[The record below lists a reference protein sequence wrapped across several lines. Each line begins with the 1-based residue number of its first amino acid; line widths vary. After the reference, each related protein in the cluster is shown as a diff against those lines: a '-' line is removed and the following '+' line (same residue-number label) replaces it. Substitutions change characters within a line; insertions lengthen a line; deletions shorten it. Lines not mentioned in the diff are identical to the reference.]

1 MARKMDLSSTYMVLN
16 ILRGVKNEMDRKNIT
31 FEQLLEHYEEA
42 VRLLEEQSE
51 EN

>member
-16 ILRGVKNEMDRKNIT
+16 ILRGVKNEMDKKNIT

-42 VRLLEEQSE
+42 VLQLEKQNEDE
-51 EN
+51 